1 MSPSPNDLI
10 DRLRLIRA
18 EGVGTHTFYK
28 LLRRYGSAARAI
40 AALPGLGRQGGRVA
54 PPRVPARGEIE
65 RELKAA
71 ARIGA
76 RALAWDQQDY
86 PPLLAQLDDP
96 PPVVFLRGDPAR
108 AGRQAV
114 GVVGAR
120 NASAGGMRF
129 AATIAAELAAAG
141 FAVVSGLARGI
152 DGAAHQGALDAGPG
166 TDNRGG
172 GTVAVLAG
180 GIDQP
185 YPPEHQKLY
194 ERIAAE
200 GAVIAEQPVGWVAQ
214 ARDFPRRNRL
224 IAGLSLGVVVVEA
237 AIRSG
242 SLITARLAGEQGR
255 EVFAVPGS
263 PLDPRCRGSN
273 DLIRQGATLTESAA
287 DVLAALSGP
296 LAARPVPRAP
306 ADVTQ
311 AIENTNGSASE
322 PDEAEVAAG
331 RRRVL
336 EALSPTPV
344 EVDEII
350 RRCQLSAP
358 VVQAVLLELE
368 LAGRLSRYPGSRV
381 ALEPS

>member
-1 MSPSPNDLI
+1 MSPPANDVV

-18 EGVGTHTFYK
+18 EGVGPHTFYK

-40 AALPGLGRQGGRVA
+40 AALPGLSRQGGRTA
-54 PPRVPARGEIE
+54 PPRVPARAEIE
-65 RELKAA
+65 RELEAA

-76 RALAWDQQDY
+76 RALAWDQPDY

-96 PPVVFLRGDPAR
+96 PPVIFLRGDPAR
-108 AGRQAV
+108 AGRRAV

-129 AATIAAELAAAG
+129 AATIAAELASAG

-152 DGAAHQGALDAGPG
+152 DGAAHQGALDAG
-166 TDNRGG
+166 TDGG
-172 GTVAVLAG
+172 RTVAVLAG

-185 YPPEHQKLY
+185 YPLEHQKLY
-194 ERIAAE
+194 ERIAAQ
-200 GAVIAEQPVGWVAQ
+200 GAVIAEQPVGWAAQ

-296 LAARPVPRAP
+296 LAVLPAPHASAEIAQPV
-306 ADVTQ
+306 
-311 AIENTNGSASE
+311 ENVNGSAPE
-322 PDEAEVAAG
+322 PDEAEIAAG

-358 VVQAVLLELE
+358 IVQAVLLELE

-381 ALEPS
+381 ALEPT